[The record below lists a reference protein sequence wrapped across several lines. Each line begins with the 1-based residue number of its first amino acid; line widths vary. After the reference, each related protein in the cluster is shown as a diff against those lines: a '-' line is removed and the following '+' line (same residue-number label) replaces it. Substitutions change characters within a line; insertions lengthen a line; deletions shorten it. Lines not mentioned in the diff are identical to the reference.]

1 VPDLSG
7 RELLREWRTVMD
19 ALIASAATVGGR
31 TEIPHQLLES
41 MQHQLELVQD
51 VIERERRLQKQLV
64 GYVLAPA
71 DAIFDLL
78 EDSGVMLR
86 RQAEALEAAGRAIE
100 ETAELMKNQA
110 KLFER
115 TVGVLREPAQQARA
129 VAGLERRVRKGA
141 AAQSRG
147 GGQQAKGGGQQAKGG
162 GQQAKGGG
170 QQAKGGGRKP
180 RGGRSG

>member
-1 VPDLSG
+1 
-7 RELLREWRTVMD
+7 MD

-51 VIERERRLQKQLV
+51 VIERERKLQKQLV

-129 VAGLERRVRKGA
+129 VAGLERRVRKSTGGKPRSGGG
-141 AAQSRG
+141 QSRG
-147 GGQQAKGGGQQAKGG
+147 GGEQSR
-162 GQQAKGGG
+162 
-170 QQAKGGGRKP
+170 GGGRKP
-180 RGGRSG
+180 KGGHSG